1 LKYAKKCKKNAV
13 SSFFPM
19 HACGSM
25 QKEEQNVQAVMAVM
39 PHFFNVSL
47 AVVTLRPTLR
57 GTKDG
62 LAI

>member
-1 LKYAKKCKKNAV
+1 
-13 SSFFPM
+13 M

-25 QKEEQNVQAVMAVM
+25 QKEEKNVQAVTVVM

>member
-1 LKYAKKCKKNAV
+1 
-13 SSFFPM
+13 
-19 HACGSM
+19 M
-25 QKEEQNVQAVMAVM
+25 QKEEKNVQAVTVVM